1 LIQSQV
7 ISFGQD
13 IHNELWIGTYGGVS
27 VYDGLDFKNYSK
39 SDGLLS
45 NLISQ
50 VYKSK
55 DGKMWMCTTS
65 GLITYDGVGFK
76 NYKFPTAPTIS
87 IGISKFLEDD
97 NGVFWILNNGILYQF
112 LNNTFHKKSSIDN
125 IYLDII
131 KQNGEVY

>member
-1 LIQSQV
+1 MNVLIKCFFYLLILLLQWTNTVGQKHNFVNIGLESGLIQSQV

-97 NGVFWILNNGILYQF
+97 NGVF
-112 LNNTFHKKSSIDN
+112 
-125 IYLDII
+125 
-131 KQNGEVY
+131 